1 MAFDLKYL
9 SRVEQTSFLDKTLN
23 VGAGMDTQS
32 TPQLWTYNAFTSGAD
47 DTLAEVVAADYFLG
61 GYGYI
66 STGDF
71 IFVRTSNPSY
81 ALLAVTASSSST
93 VTTSDITS

>member
-9 SRVEQTSFLDKTLN
+9 SRVEMTANLDKTLN
-23 VGAGMDTQS
+23 PGAGMDTQT
-32 TPQLWTYNAFTSGAD
+32 TPQIWAYNAFTSGAD

-66 STGDF
+66 NTGDF
-71 IFVRTSNPSY
+71 IHVRTSNPSY
-81 ALLAVTASSSST
+81 AILAVTASSSAT
-93 VTTSDITS
+93 VTTADITS